1 MMFPEKNLY
10 TLYKRYIHEQDYSH
24 RIPDITKKRTLEMM
38 NTAVNC
44 AEKWDTALDIGGGS
58 GHYSIPLIHKF
69 RTATLVELEKHEE
82 QDYLLKRYS
91 NFQFFQ
97 GKIEDVS
104 VEGIFD
110 FILLADVFE
119 HIPDIQAL
127 AQKLASLQDTGGVVY
142 ILMPNPLLV
151 GPAREAEIYYERTP
165 YGHQRHYFPD
175 ETERIMKEAGYRL
188 VHLSYEEGAFRQKM
202 KRIIRGFSRRD
213 KKFSRIKFYDKVIG
227 PVLAVLYSPLLLWA
241 ESATYKDEWRNREN
255 CEATRNIGYIFKKQ

>member
-1 MMFPEKNLY
+1 MFPEKNLY
-10 TLYKRYIHEQDYSH
+10 KLYKGYIHEREYSS

-69 RTATLVELEKHEE
+69 RKAVLVELEKHEE
-82 QDYLLKRYS
+82 QDYLQNKYS
-91 NFQFFQ
+91 NFHFFQ
-97 GKIEDVS
+97 AKIEDIKI
-104 VEGIFD
+104 EDKFD

-119 HIPDIQAL
+119 HIPDVKAL
-127 AQKLASLQDTGGVVY
+127 AMKLSDLQDKGGVVY
-142 ILMPNPLLV
+142 ILMPNPLFV
-151 GPAREAEIYYERTP
+151 GPAIESEIYYKRTP

-175 ETERIMKEAGYRL
+175 ETEKIMSEAGYKL
-188 VHLSYEEGAFRQKM
+188 VHFSYEEGEFRQKI

-213 KKFSRIKFYDKVIG
+213 KKFSKVRLYDKVIG
-227 PVLAVLYSPLLLWA
+227 PILHFLYSPLLIWVELA
-241 ESATYKDEWRNREN
+241 VYKDEWRKKEN